1 MHSFLGGVLIGVFG
15 QGLSSLGL
23 VLMKKSHNSLKA
35 WYKNIR
41 WYLSFLVFISGN
53 ISNAIALS
61 LAPQSVISALPVLV
75 LVYNSI
81 WAPLFLKEKL
91 HRRDFFGILVTV
103 AGVLLVVIFGPK
115 TEGDYDN
122 ETLLHFF
129 KDKVFIIYGSIVLS
143 ITVISCLLNVVIQ
156 KNLSSDSS
164 KSKSSSSSPPTL
176 KFASTTT
183 PSSSSP
189 KKDTVEYGLLQKAA
203 AISASISP
211 AILSS
216 FNAILSKIVGEL
228 VVTTIKTSNQ
238 FNSWHPYIFILALVI
253 TNTTQ
258 IILLQKALANFQA
271 LQIIPTYQAL
281 LTIFAVIGGGIYFQE
296 FLSFLHKPIYYP
308 ILFGFGLLFAVLGV
322 MILPQRGA
330 DTKDYSSSGSGS
342 ESEEELLIEK
352 QNNSPRN
359 SKLYDEE
366 APFIVYNN
374 NNMGINSI
382 SPSAPPMFFQ
392 SR

>member
-1 MHSFLGGVLIGVFG
+1 MYSFLGGVLIGVFG

-23 VLMKKSHNSLKA
+23 VLMKKSHNSSKA

-103 AGVLLVVIFGPK
+103 AGVLLVVVFGPK

-122 ETLLHFF
+122 ATLLHFF

-156 KNLSSDSS
+156 KNLSSNSS
-164 KSKSSSSSPPTL
+164 KSSSPPTL
-176 KFASTTT
+176 KFATST
-183 PSSSSP
+183 PSSSSSSP

-228 VVTTIKTSNQ
+228 VVTTIKSSNQ
-238 FNSWHPYIFILALVI
+238 FNSWHPYMFILALIV

-296 FLSFLHKPIYYP
+296 FLSFMHKPIYFP
-308 ILFGFGLLFAVLGV
+308 ILFGFGLLFAVIGV

-342 ESEEELLIEK
+342 ESEEELLLEK
-352 QNNSPRN
+352 ENSPRN

-374 NNMGINSI
+374 SNMGINSI